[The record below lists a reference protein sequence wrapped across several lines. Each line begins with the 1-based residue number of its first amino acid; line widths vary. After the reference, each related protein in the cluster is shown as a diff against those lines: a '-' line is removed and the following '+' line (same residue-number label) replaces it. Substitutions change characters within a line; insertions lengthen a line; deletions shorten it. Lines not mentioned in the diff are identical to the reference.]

1 MTPPA
6 ASARDWDITVFGAT
20 GFVGR
25 LCAAYLAAHA
35 PPEVRIAVAGRS
47 RDKLAAVAAE
57 LGREVGIIVADTGD
71 DAALAR
77 MAASTRVVLTTVGPY
92 VRYGEPV
99 VRACVEQGADY
110 LDLTGEPAFVDR
122 IIALHDEAA
131 RARGVLVLPCC
142 GFDSIPT
149 DLGVLWTT
157 RALPRDR
164 PLTIA
169 GYLEGRGRFS
179 GGTLASALGVL
190 TSPPPPRKPR
200 SESGAGR
207 KRPTIHYQRE
217 LGRWGLP
224 LPTIDPVIARRSARL
239 RGDYGPEFSYAHYI
253 ALPRIYHVGLA
264 LAGVGALVGAAKI
277 GPLRRML
284 TRMNPP
290 GSGPS
295 PEVRAKSWFKVTFV
309 GRAGD
314 DPPVIAEVSG
324 GDPGYDE
331 TAKMAG
337 ETALCLVLQRDMC
350 KSTGGVS
357 TTAAACGE
365 LLIERLQAA
374 GLRFAVR

>member
-6 ASARDWDITVFGAT
+6 APARDWDITVFGAT

-77 MAASTRVVLTTVGPY
+77 MAAGTRVVLTTVGPY

-122 IIALHDEAA
+122 IIERYDEAA
-131 RARGVLVLPCC
+131 QARGVLVLPCC

-164 PLTIA
+164 PDDRRLH
-169 GYLEGRGRFS
+169 
-179 GGTLASALGVL
+179 GGPREILRRHARLRARRADVASV
-190 TSPPPPRKPR
+190 PRKPR
-200 SESGAGR
+200 SEPGAGR

-217 LGRWGLP
+217 LGRWGCRCRP
-224 LPTIDPVIARRSARL
+224 S
-239 RGDYGPEFSYAHYI
+239 
-253 ALPRIYHVGLA
+253 
-264 LAGVGALVGAAKI
+264 
-277 GPLRRML
+277 
-284 TRMNPP
+284 TR
-290 GSGPS
+290 
-295 PEVRAKSWFKVTFV
+295 
-309 GRAGD
+309 
-314 DPPVIAEVSG
+314 
-324 GDPGYDE
+324 
-331 TAKMAG
+331 
-337 ETALCLVLQRDMC
+337 
-350 KSTGGVS
+350 
-357 TTAAACGE
+357 
-365 LLIERLQAA
+365 
-374 GLRFAVR
+374 